1 MLGKGNCRVC
11 NRLPGCSG
19 KTKTKLWGWLL
30 FPGSAGIWTRDE
42 SNSGGTET
50 LQRGDACRT
59 CLQTLLVDHSI
70 TLRCISPQHGTQFLL
85 TDDPMEAAH
94 GSNVLVTDT
103 WISMGQE
110 EEKKKRLKDF
120 EGYQITMKVDRTG
133 GFKFSIYN
141 NDSAQSS
148 SVDTF

>member
-1 MLGKGNCRVC
+1 MLRIWNCRVH
-11 NRLPGCSG
+11 NRLQDVQERW
-19 KTKTKLWGWLL
+19 KLWGWLL
-30 FPGSAGIWTRDE
+30 FSGSAGIWTRDE
-42 SNSGGTET
+42 CNSGGRET

-59 CLQTLLVDHSI
+59 CLQTLSVDRSI
-70 TLRCISPQHGTQFLL
+70 TLSCISPQHGTQFLL

-120 EGYQITMKVDRTG
+120 EGYQITMKVNQTWSLS
-133 GFKFSIYN
+133 FPYITMIQLNQEHFICSN
-141 NDSAQSS
+141 
-148 SVDTF
+148 

>member
-1 MLGKGNCRVC
+1 MLRIWNCRVH
-11 NRLPGCSG
+11 NRPPGCSG
-19 KTKTKLWGWLL
+19 KTSWLL
-30 FPGSAGIWTRDE
+30 FSGCAGIWTRDE

-59 CLQTLLVDHSI
+59 CLQILSVDRSI

-120 EGYQITMKVDRTG
+120 EGYQITMKVNQTWSLS
-133 GFKFSIYN
+133 FAYITMIQLNQEHFICSN
-141 NDSAQSS
+141 
-148 SVDTF
+148 

>member
-1 MLGKGNCRVC
+1 M
-11 NRLPGCSG
+11 
-19 KTKTKLWGWLL
+19 KTKLWGWLL
-30 FPGSAGIWTRDE
+30 FSGSAGIWTREE

-59 CLQTLLVDHSI
+59 CLQTLSVDRSV
-70 TLRCISPQHGTQFLL
+70 TLSCISPQHGTQFLL

-120 EGYQITMKVDRTG
+120 EGYQITMKVNQKFT
-133 GFKFSIYN
+133 FSIYT

-148 SVDTF
+148 SGGSFSTKSISSAQTSKLTV